1 MNLYLNGNLIETQS
15 HNLSQ
20 LLKEQQFDCSAVASA
35 VDGNFVPRSQYATTV
50 LCAGQKIEVLA
61 PMQGG

>member
-1 MNLYLNGNLIETQS
+1 MNLYLNGKRIDTQS
-15 HNLSQ
+15 QTLSE
-20 LLKEQQFDCSAVASA
+20 LLEEQQFDCTAVASA